1 MFWSWSYSDSID
13 DLYHEI
19 EEQKKKIEEIPDHY
33 HRIRW
38 DEEQRLRELENR
50 LRLERQG
57 RP

>member
-1 MFWSWSYSDSID
+1 MFRSWSYSDSID

-19 EEQKKKIEEIPDHY
+19 EEQKKKVEEIPDHY
-33 HRIRW
+33 HRIRL
-38 DEEQRLRELENR
+38 DEEQRLHDLENR

>member
-33 HRIRW
+33 HRIRL
-38 DEEQRLRELENR
+38 DEVQRLHELENR

>member
-1 MFWSWSYSDSID
+1 MWSSWLRRDSID
-13 DLYHEI
+13 DLMAEI
-19 EEQKKKIEEIPDHY
+19 EEQKKKVEEIQDHY
-33 HRIRW
+33 LRM